1 MSRLKVIKVHDLMEI
16 RADEGEETCDIPSG
30 LYIALAIIDMPSG
43 PNIDAAIV
51 GSGNRGTVNITKRNA
66 HLVKRVLRMS
76 GVPGAIEALEQIAR
90 GEIVVEDKQTGG
102 LARVFLMTYGR
113 SKGGCEA
120 FESFCFAAY
129 NLAKRALYAVRGEET
144 K

>member
-1 MSRLKVIKVHDLMEI
+1 MIKFEDIAFGDLLYLEAGEYNAEGWHAVTVCYGDVREVALLEDKGPTHGTSLYPSDAHMIYKHI
-16 RADEGEETCDIPSG
+16 RVSGIP
-30 LYIALAIIDMPSG
+30 
-43 PNIDAAIV
+43 AAI
-51 GSGNRGTVNITKRNA
+51 K
-66 HLVKRVLRMS
+66 
-76 GVPGAIEALEQIAR
+76 ALEQIAR